1 MTTSTRFSRYEVAL
15 LREPTSFWREN
26 VISVVI
32 LLRLLARSECR
43 SGGNKL
49 PNYNNQS
56 YFDRERVKPSP
67 IKKTF
72 GSEIVQWSFPA
83 WIDNFRECAKK
94 LQVKSRSSSNLKLSI
109 STRNRTITYTILRC
123 FHYFKCSKPEK
134 NSRNFVTLPQ
144 VSLK

>member
-72 GSEIVQWSFPA
+72 GSEIVQ
-83 WIDNFRECAKK
+83 
-94 LQVKSRSSSNLKLSI
+94 
-109 STRNRTITYTILRC
+109 
-123 FHYFKCSKPEK
+123 
-134 NSRNFVTLPQ
+134 
-144 VSLK
+144 